1 MSKRGGPATNMAFSE
16 PSARC
21 GHVSAKINAKVFIW
35 GGISGASRRDTS
47 HLDEVHIFDNVRE
60 NWHSKKTVGQRPRG
74 FRFCASA
81 QSGSMLYVYGGTD
94 ENDVKQ
100 GSLHSLNL
108 ERFLWTEL
116 SAAEVPNGPKIKCST
131 RMSVHGNKL
140 FLFGGFVT
148 NGNTE
153 ETTDEFH
160 QFDLETSMNINNTN
174 HVLFKHRW

>member
-1 MSKRGGPATNMAFSE
+1 MAFSE

-35 GGISGASRRDTS
+35 GGESGTNQRSTS
-47 HLDEVHIFDNVRE
+47 YLDEVYIFDNVRE
-60 NWHSKKTVGQRPRG
+60 NWHPKKTVGQRPRG
-74 FRFCASA
+74 FKFCASA

-100 GSLHSLNL
+100 GSLHSFNL
-108 ERFLWTEL
+108 ESFLWTKL
-116 SAAEVPNGPKIKCST
+116 SAEVPNGPKKKDST

-140 FLFGGFVT
+140 FLFGGFVS
-148 NGNTE
+148 NGDTTD

-160 QFDLETSMNINNTN
+160 QFDLETSMIINTN
-174 HVLFKHRW
+174 HVLFR

>member
-1 MSKRGGPATNMAFSE
+1 MASSE
-16 PSARC
+16 PSARS
-21 GHVSAKINAKVFIW
+21 GHISAKINAKVFIW
-35 GGISGASRRDTS
+35 GGSDTSKQSTS
-47 HLDEVHIFDNVRE
+47 HLDEVYIFDNVRE
-60 NWHSKKTVGQRPRG
+60 NWRSKKTVGQRPRG

-94 ENDVKQ
+94 ENDVRQ

-108 ERFLWTEL
+108 ESFLWTEL

-148 NGNTE
+148 NGDRT

-160 QFDLETSMNINNTN
+160 QFDLETSMNINTN
-174 HVLFKHRW
+174 HVLFKHSNAS